1 MLNKKVNLRLCDFDK
16 IQKNAIFEKFN
27 WDDLIDFKLEPK
39 LIPFIEN
46 LDFIM
51 ENTTSSLSVVMKNF
65 SNIEGLKHEIDE
77 DENQFDEENES
88 FGDYN
93 LRWDDEF

>member
-16 IQKNAIFEKFN
+16 IQKNTIFEKFN

-65 SNIEGLKHEIDE
+65 SNVEGLKHEIDE